1 MDRYIFVDFKEKVVE
16 NVSRVIVG
24 KEREIELVI
33 VAFLSGGH
41 VLLED
46 IPGTGKTMLIKA
58 FAKTLGLEFK
68 RVQFTPDLLPT
79 DITGLNFY
87 SQKAEEFEFRPGP
100 LFANIVLGDE
110 INRATPRTQSALLE
124 AMAEAQVTVDGQTRK
139 LKPPFMV
146 LATQNPVE
154 SYGTFP
160 LPEAQLDRFLMRLDL
175 GYPSHYQEKEI
186 IQRNIGN
193 PLEDIGPVVS
203 EHELE
208 NLLSH
213 VGEVSIQ
220 EDVMDYLVNIVN
232 KTRNDESLELG
243 VSPRGSIVL
252 FKGAQAYAAIS
263 GRDYIIPEDI
273 KYLAPYVLNHRIISR
288 GRTSLKNSI
297 KVVTG
302 IVESVP
308 VPVEDLLK

>member
-110 INRATPRTQSALLE
+110 INRATPRTQDRKS
-124 AMAEAQVTVDGQTRK
+124 TR
-139 LKPPFMV
+139 L
-146 LATQNPVE
+146 N
-154 SYGTFP
+154 S
-160 LPEAQLDRFLMRLDL
+160 
-175 GYPSHYQEKEI
+175 
-186 IQRNIGN
+186 
-193 PLEDIGPVVS
+193 
-203 EHELE
+203 
-208 NLLSH
+208 SH
-213 VGEVSIQ
+213 VRIS
-220 EDVMDYLVNIVN
+220 
-232 KTRNDESLELG
+232 
-243 VSPRGSIVL
+243 
-252 FKGAQAYAAIS
+252 YA
-263 GRDYIIPEDI
+263 
-273 KYLAPYVLNHRIISR
+273 VFC
-288 GRTSLKNSI
+288 
-297 KVVTG
+297 
-302 IVESVP
+302 
-308 VPVEDLLK
+308 